1 MEKISLSTH
10 REKEFVSIGGKINEI
25 MKNKNWQD
33 GLLHI
38 YTPHTTSAITINEN
52 ADHDVPLD
60 IVQHIQKL
68 VPKEAN
74 FAHGEGNSDAHILSS
89 LFGASEQVIIE
100 NGKMALGT
108 WQGIFFAEF
117 DGPRSRSVYLKFIG
131 Q

>member
-10 REKEFVSIGGKINEI
+10 REKEFVSIGGKINEVI
-25 MKNKNWQD
+25 KNKNWQD

-52 ADHDVPLD
+52 ADPDVPLD